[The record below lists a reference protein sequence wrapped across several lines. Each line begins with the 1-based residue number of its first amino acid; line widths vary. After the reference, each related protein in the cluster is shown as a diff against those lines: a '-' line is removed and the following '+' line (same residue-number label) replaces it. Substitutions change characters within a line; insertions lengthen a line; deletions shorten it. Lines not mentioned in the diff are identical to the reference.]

1 MYGEKA
7 EEVEELRLDIQD
19 VKSMYRQ
26 QVLLS
31 PVSVRRGSACVVLE
45 RMCGSIEQ
53 IKVHGS
59 IEQIK
64 VHSSHCL
71 LCLSQI
77 EELIAGSR

>member
-31 PVSVRRGSACVVLE
+31 TGVECLCTEECVGKDVWFY
-45 RMCGSIEQ
+45 G
-53 IKVHGS
+53 
-59 IEQIK
+59 
-64 VHSSHCL
+64 
-71 LCLSQI
+71 
-77 EELIAGSR
+77 AN

>member
-31 PVSVRRGSACVVLE
+31 PVSVRRGSACVALE
-45 RMCGSIEQ
+45 RMC
-53 IKVHGS
+53 GS